1 MHIRALAGANVV
13 HLFIF
18 RRALLLFQVAH
29 VGGLFLLGLSLD
41 SLAMMQNQCQAW
53 LNHALYVVFSPAG
66 QKTTYTK
73 VPFQPHQ
80 LSISSS
86 ALAVASSSSPPPSLA
101 SVTPAQARHVQVS
114 LRPSDAAMRSAV
126 ASSW

>member
-1 MHIRALAGANVV
+1 MDTLARGLLYDCCHSDTSCGGSDRAMHIRALAGANVV

-53 LNHALYVVFSPAG
+53 LNHALYVVFCGRA
-66 QKTTYTK
+66 KNDI
-73 VPFQPHQ
+73 H
-80 LSISSS
+80 
-86 ALAVASSSSPPPSLA
+86 
-101 SVTPAQARHVQVS
+101 
-114 LRPSDAAMRSAV
+114 
-126 ASSW
+126 

>member
-53 LNHALYVVFSPAG
+53 LNHALYVVFAAG

-101 SVTPAQARHVQVS
+101 SVSPAQARPVQVS